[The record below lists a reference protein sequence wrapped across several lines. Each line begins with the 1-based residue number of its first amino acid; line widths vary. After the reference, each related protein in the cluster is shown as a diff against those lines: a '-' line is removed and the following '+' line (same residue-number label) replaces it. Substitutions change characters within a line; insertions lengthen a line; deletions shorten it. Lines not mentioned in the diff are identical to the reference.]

1 MEEAGNCHFADAITD
16 ACVNTKASCA
26 VPVAARPNK
35 PTSTTL
41 IIASGERHACVSA
54 SHLGNRENTH
64 PPLFSG
70 HITFS
75 CHACQGFSI
84 ILLWCPREG
93 LRQKCVDDSKEGH
106 AAPQAATNAMHN

>member
-41 IIASGERHACVSA
+41 IIASGEGHACVSA
-54 SHLGNRENTH
+54 SQLGNRENTP
-64 PPLFSG
+64 PPLEVN
-70 HITFS
+70 
-75 CHACQGFSI
+75 SI
-84 ILLWCPREG
+84 ALLKMQLICKKTEN
-93 LRQKCVDDSKEGH
+93 
-106 AAPQAATNAMHN
+106 ATEL